1 MQVWQLLK
9 VLPQGSGMSLPG
21 PGLPVHATSLPLYG
35 YLLAF
40 KPATMDLTAS
50 AANLAAK
57 LLASKDTNPLT
68 CSLQQLQACLEDGS
82 LSLEQLPPNA
92 ANGLLYRWVC
102 GLGHAPFF

>member
-1 MQVWQLLK
+1 M
-9 VLPQGSGMSLPG
+9 
-21 PGLPVHATSLPLYG
+21 YG

-40 KPATMDLTAS
+40 KPATMDLTAN

-68 CSLQQLQACLEDGS
+68 CSLQQLQASLEDGS

-92 ANGLLYRWVC
+92 ANGLLYRWGLVLDGSQPHAVC
-102 GLGHAPFF
+102 PWQEGP